1 MATKD
6 EAVEDTKESKPPK
19 KSKLMLIVLGSAVII
34 LGAGGFFGWKWYLG
48 KKAEG
53 ETNQKQ
59 KKASLVLPL
68 KSFIVNL
75 IDDTGSGKRYLK
87 VTMELEVRG
96 EEKKGNV
103 ENNLPALRDA
113 ILLMLSSQAVKDV
126 NTLEGKLELKQALLV
141 RMNQVLGEGF
151 IERVYFTE
159 FVVQ

>member
-1 MATKD
+1 
-6 EAVEDTKESKPPK
+6 
-19 KSKLMLIVLGSAVII
+19 MLIVLGSAVII
-34 LGAGGFFGWKWYLG
+34 LGAGGFFGWKWYSG
-48 KKAEG
+48 KKAAG

-96 EEKKGNV
+96 EDKKGNV

-113 ILLMLSSQAVKDV
+113 ILLMLSSQAFKDV